1 MFNLEA
7 ETIQTSRLLLRRP
20 QIEDADELFE
30 SVTSDATVVQLVGWP
45 RHTDCE
51 TTRRVLGHADDSWRE
66 HGVGPFVVVDPK
78 SQSLLGTT
86 GLHLSG
92 SGAASTGY
100 VLARSAWGRGLA
112 SEALAAM
119 VQLAA
124 RLGLREVTAFVHP
137 QNLKSIRVLHKLDF
151 ELQCSERSEFF
162 PNIDAGVSSPVLDYT
177 RALQ

>member
-1 MFNLEA
+1 MVTGSAMFNLEA

-30 SVTSDATVVQLVGWP
+30 SVTSDATVVRLVGRP

-51 TTRRVLGHADDSWRE
+51 TTRRVLAHADNSWRE

-78 SQSLLGTT
+78 TQSLLGTT

-100 VLARSAWGRGLA
+100 VLARSAWGRGIPPSA
-112 SEALAAM
+112 PQA
-119 VQLAA
+119 
-124 RLGLREVTAFVHP
+124 GLRTAVH
-137 QNLKSIRVLHKLDF
+137 
-151 ELQCSERSEFF
+151 
-162 PNIDAGVSSPVLDYT
+162 
-177 RALQ
+177 